1 MKVLATFL
9 LGLVFGTGLMI
20 SGMTSPDRVLA
31 FLDVTGHWD
40 PSLAF
45 VMGGAVLSAAPMF
58 WLAQRRDRPIAGE
71 AFDDP
76 GRTLI
81 DQRLI
86 VGAGLFGIGWGMAGI
101 CPGPALVDLGIAP
114 RASFVFVVAML
125 CGLAAAN
132 ALLSNQMHRL
142 VRN

>member
-1 MKVLATFL
+1 MKLLTTFL
-9 LGLVFGTGLMI
+9 LGLAFGTGLII
-20 SGMTSPDRVLA
+20 SGMTSPDRVLG

-45 VMGGAVLSAAPMF
+45 VMGGAVLSAAPIF

-71 AFDDP
+71 AFDNP

-86 VGAGLFGIGWGMAGI
+86 GGAVLFGIGWGLVGI
-101 CPGPALVDLGIAP
+101 CPGPALVDMGIAP
-114 RASFVFVVAML
+114 GASFVFVVAML

-132 ALLSNQMHRL
+132 TALSKQMHRL
-142 VRN
+142 VRI